1 MNQDELLKLDNQLCF
16 PLYVASKEIVR
27 KYKPF
32 LDKVGLTYTQYI
44 VFLVLWEKDN
54 ITLKELGE
62 RLYLDSGTLTPLLKQ
77 LESRKLIT
85 RKRGKKDEREVFV
98 KLTTQGQE
106 LKDKVI
112 NIPSNVGKCV
122 KLDSEEA
129 KLLYKILYKI
139 IAGFED

>member
-85 RKRGKKDEREVFV
+85 RKRGKEDEREVFV
-98 KLTTQGQE
+98 KLTPQGRE